1 MDNEEFEQRLDNLE
15 QMQNQILDNQ
25 EAIKQLIEEK
35 IKVKVDFIH
44 FVLAFVVVIYVLRI
58 LSILLE

>member
-15 QMQNQILDNQ
+15 QIQNQILDNQ